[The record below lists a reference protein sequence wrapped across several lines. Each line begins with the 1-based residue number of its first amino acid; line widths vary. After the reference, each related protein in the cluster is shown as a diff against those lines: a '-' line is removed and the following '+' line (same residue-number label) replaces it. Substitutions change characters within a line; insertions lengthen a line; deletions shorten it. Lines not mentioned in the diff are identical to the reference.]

1 MHADPGA
8 ITHSKSAPTMATP
21 SKYRRRNHA
30 AVSRRVHIPANG
42 TVTFLS
48 KTEYYCIVMQSEVSQ
63 KNKYQILMWNLENKA
78 DEPYMQ
84 NRNRD
89 TDVEN
94 KCMTTK
100 WKREGWDE
108 LGDWD

>member
-1 MHADPGA
+1 
-8 ITHSKSAPTMATP
+8 MATP

-94 KCMTTK
+94 KHMDTK
-100 WKREGWDE
+100 VGKRGVE
-108 LGDWD
+108 